1 MQCLLIRLKS
11 HCVMGAS
18 RHPAFMATSQ
28 LLVARVSFTYLD
40 EFIFLSLVLL
50 KEMMTLGESKV
61 LFFCLVLIRGTR
73 KWGESNIFFCNLG
86 AGKVLLRTSA
96 SGVV

>member
-1 MQCLLIRLKS
+1 MR
-11 HCVMGAS
+11 GAS
-18 RHPAFMATSQ
+18 RQ
-28 LLVARVSFTYLD
+28 LLVARVSFTYLVD
-40 EFIFLSLVLL
+40 EFIFLFLVLL

-61 LFFCLVLIRGTR
+61 LFIFLFLVLIRGTR

-86 AGKVLLRTSA
+86 GGKVLLRTSA

>member
-11 HCVMGAS
+11 HCVRGAS
-18 RHPAFMATSQ
+18 RQ
-28 LLVARVSFTYLD
+28 LLVARVSFTYLVD
-40 EFIFLSLVLL
+40 EFIFLFLVLL

-61 LFFCLVLIRGTR
+61 LYFLFLVLIRGTR

-86 AGKVLLRTSA
+86 GGKVLLRTSA